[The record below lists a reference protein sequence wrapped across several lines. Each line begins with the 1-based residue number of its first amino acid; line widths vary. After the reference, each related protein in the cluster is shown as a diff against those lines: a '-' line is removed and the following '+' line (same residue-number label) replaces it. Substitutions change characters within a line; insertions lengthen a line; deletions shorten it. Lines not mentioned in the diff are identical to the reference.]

1 MKISN
6 AHLQNVSIHYV
17 GNKLEEQ
24 TLQLS
29 QAPINLQDEQV
40 HQLLQHF
47 FLHPFKD
54 KSYQQFYHNSDIHLN
69 ELYTYSKNIF
79 THPDT
84 FHLQSIHIAKFL
96 YEKCTHP
103 NIKPGEL
110 YVTYFDDL
118 ELDGETCDAI
128 GIFKTESKET
138 FLKITPTPTNFDVQ
152 SEQGI
157 DIKKID
163 KGCLIFNVKEEDGY
177 RVVSIDNS
185 NKSDAKYWIDDFL
198 HIKSVEDNYMYTENI
213 MQMCKQFVQE
223 EIPENFD
230 INKSEQIDLM
240 NRSANFFKQ
249 KETFTID
256 VFEQEVFEQPEL
268 IDKFKSYKEHYAAQ
282 FDAPIVDEFDIHP
295 TAAKKQSKIFKS
307 ILKLDKNFH
316 VYIHG
321 NKDRIEKGFDETTGL
336 HFYKLLFNEEN

>member
-1 MKISN
+1 
-6 AHLQNVSIHYV
+6 
-17 GNKLEEQ
+17 
-24 TLQLS
+24 
-29 QAPINLQDEQV
+29 
-40 HQLLQHF
+40 
-47 FLHPFKD
+47 
-54 KSYQQFYHNSDIHLN
+54 
-69 ELYTYSKNIF
+69 LYTYSKNIF

-103 NIKPGEL
+103 NIKAGEL
-110 YVTYFDDL
+110 YVTYFD
-118 ELDGETCDAI
+118 ELQLNDETCDAI
-128 GIFKTESKET
+128 GIFKTENKET
-138 FLKITPTPTNFDVQ
+138 FLKITPTPTNFEVQ

-163 KGCLIFNVKEEDGY
+163 KGCLIFNTKEEDGY

-185 NKSDAKYWIDDFL
+185 NKSDAKYWIDNFL
-198 HIKSVEDNYMYTENI
+198 HIKSVEDNYMYTENF

-256 VFEQEVFEQPEL
+256 VFEQEIFEQPEL
-268 IDKFKSYKEHYAAQ
+268 IDKFKTYKENYAAQ
-282 FDAPIVDEFDIHP
+282 FDAPMVDEFEIHP

-321 NKDRIEKGFDETTGL
+321 RKDRIEKGFDDETGL